1 MDRLKGKTA
10 FITGAARGL
19 GFAMAKRFHEE
30 GAEIII
36 NDLRIE
42 DAERAAEQVQGFAV
56 AGDVSSSDAVT
67 AMYREIVQRVDRL
80 DILVNNAGISGAEG
94 APDNPP
100 DQDSTSLQND
110 GLLAVSDD
118 AFDRMIAVHLR
129 GTFLCTRGAMPLMT
143 KADAPSVINMRSIMG
158 TYGKPGG
165 VAYCAAKAGIMGFT
179 RALAHE
185 TAARGIRVNA
195 LAPGFID
202 TDMTAPLATARP
214 YLESQTPLGRFGQP
228 DDIAWA
234 AVYLASD
241 EARFVTGQVL
251 SPNGGWY
258 MSQ

>member
-94 APDNPP
+94 ALDNPP

-129 GTFLCTRGAMPLMT
+129 GTFLCTRGAIPLMT
-143 KADAPSVINMRSIMG
+143 
-158 TYGKPGG
+158 
-165 VAYCAAKAGIMGFT
+165 
-179 RALAHE
+179 
-185 TAARGIRVNA
+185 
-195 LAPGFID
+195 
-202 TDMTAPLATARP
+202 
-214 YLESQTPLGRFGQP
+214 
-228 DDIAWA
+228 
-234 AVYLASD
+234 
-241 EARFVTGQVL
+241 
-251 SPNGGWY
+251 
-258 MSQ
+258 